1 MIKSWCADNVTQAM
15 KDGLWATQEKNQELL
30 TEAFHTS
37 RHVILLFSVN
47 RSMAFQGYVRA
58 DTAKRP
64 FSIEKTKLIPNQA
77 LMTSPPDPSLPVPSF
92 CNKLNWSTSPAF
104 TLRWLATTP
113 VHFRLVGHLKNT
125 CNPDEEGLPR
135 AVLVGK
141 DGQEISQDAGMGVV
155 WILDEADEVEGRG
168 RLKDERE

>member
-58 DTAKRP
+58 DMLNAP
-64 FSIEKTKLIPNQA
+64 SA
-77 LMTSPPDPSLPVPSF
+77 LRR
-92 CNKLNWSTSPAF
+92 LN
-104 TLRWLATTP
+104 
-113 VHFRLVGHLKNT
+113 
-125 CNPDEEGLPR
+125 
-135 AVLVGK
+135 
-141 DGQEISQDAGMGVV
+141 
-155 WILDEADEVEGRG
+155 
-168 RLKDERE
+168 